1 MGKRGKDKVE
11 DGTFKN
17 IIYLLRLA
25 YGFSKSFVINSIIK
39 QIIRSLLW
47 VFYSAYFVRFILNV
61 IEMEYP
67 LETIFI
73 SIGIVGGVSLILQ
86 IYLYYCDYILL
97 PRQRVIIFQGMYN
110 MIYKKSVNVEVAC
123 YEDTVFYNK
132 FSIALDGAGDKIC
145 EGVNN
150 VSQVVSGIIGAI
162 AAGFAMF
169 EIDKFAIIFLIAP
182 HLGNFVIAPKLNV
195 IANKRYKDTIPYNRV
210 MEYTNRVMYL
220 KDYSKELRLSNIHN
234 VLFDD
239 YDKAVVG
246 KSSVWK
252 KYFNKAFILGLLQ
265 YIFSYMVIF
274 EGILIYGSYNALVKG
289 RISFDQMAIL
299 TSVMVTASWI
309 LVGVIRNINM
319 CIEKS
324 LQINNLK
331 EFLEYEETIPEDYPG
346 IDPGNEVS
354 SIEFR
359 NVSFAYKDKKVLDG
373 LSFKIDKGINAAFV
387 GHNGAGKTTI
397 IKLLLRLYDPTD
409 GEIFVNGKDIRE
421 YNLQKYRR
429 LFACAFQDYM
439 IMPGSV
445 RYNVMMGMEDD
456 ESKVIKALK
465 EAGIYEK
472 VSSLEGGID
481 TVLTKEFDQEGE
493 LFSGG
498 EYQKIIVARTFAKNS
513 APIAIFDEPSSA
525 LDPISENDIF
535 DKILKATKDRIGI
548 IISHR
553 LSCVKDADVVYMF
566 ENGKLIEHGTHMQM
580 IKNGGPYSKMYKIQE
595 KNYYAKDYL
604 GIEVV

>member
-132 FSIALDGAGDKIC
+132 FSIALDGASDKIC

-252 KYFNKAFILGLLQ
+252 KYFNKAYGYSLL
-265 YIFSYMVIF
+265 
-274 EGILIYGSYNALVKG
+274 
-289 RISFDQMAIL
+289 
-299 TSVMVTASWI
+299 
-309 LVGVIRNINM
+309 
-319 CIEKS
+319 
-324 LQINNLK
+324 
-331 EFLEYEETIPEDYPG
+331 
-346 IDPGNEVS
+346 
-354 SIEFR
+354 
-359 NVSFAYKDKKVLDG
+359 
-373 LSFKIDKGINAAFV
+373 
-387 GHNGAGKTTI
+387 
-397 IKLLLRLYDPTD
+397 
-409 GEIFVNGKDIRE
+409 DI
-421 YNLQKYRR
+421 
-429 LFACAFQDYM
+429 
-439 IMPGSV
+439 
-445 RYNVMMGMEDD
+445 
-456 ESKVIKALK
+456 
-465 EAGIYEK
+465 
-472 VSSLEGGID
+472 
-481 TVLTKEFDQEGE
+481 
-493 LFSGG
+493 SGG
-498 EYQKIIVARTFAKNS
+498 
-513 APIAIFDEPSSA
+513 
-525 LDPISENDIF
+525 
-535 DKILKATKDRIGI
+535 
-548 IISHR
+548 H
-553 LSCVKDADVVYMF
+553 
-566 ENGKLIEHGTHMQM
+566 
-580 IKNGGPYSKMYKIQE
+580 
-595 KNYYAKDYL
+595 
-604 GIEVV
+604 